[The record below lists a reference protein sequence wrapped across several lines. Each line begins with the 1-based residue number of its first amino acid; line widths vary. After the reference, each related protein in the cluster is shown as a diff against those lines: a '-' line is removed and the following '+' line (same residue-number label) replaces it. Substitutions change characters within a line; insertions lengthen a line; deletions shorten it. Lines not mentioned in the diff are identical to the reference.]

1 MIIACFVISDDAKA
15 LLGIKGLKV
24 WACSLGLLCLTLLF
38 HTWSRDHFQE
48 NFVIPLVLKVLPPA
62 GFPSSGISVT
72 FLSSGP
78 GVFRLG
84 SGLGLMEFLEDTKE
98 CVCLFWLCVWLFQ
111 CCFSFTLSLPAH
123 SWVLYFITSTVVSAG
138 GFGVHQVFCCWWDS
152 QKDLCGIHCWDP
164 QFPSAGERMFE
175 PWAKKFTLLLCFD
188 LFLMKC

>member
-62 GFPSSGISVT
+62 GFPSSGVSVT

-98 CVCLFWLCVWLFQ
+98 CVCLF
-111 CCFSFTLSLPAH
+111 
-123 SWVLYFITSTVVSAG
+123 
-138 GFGVHQVFCCWWDS
+138 
-152 QKDLCGIHCWDP
+152 
-164 QFPSAGERMFE
+164 
-175 PWAKKFTLLLCFD
+175 
-188 LFLMKC
+188 